1 MPFAAPFFCWY
12 ATCTSLII
20 HLICPSKFCINFVF
34 HFSWVLQPSQ
44 EKLKTMLVHNFVG
57 QIRCIVGD
65 VQVAYDFIIDVN
77 CIDMGFFFFQI
88 WSKSLCYHASC
99 CLFFLLITV
108 QLTSIV
114 LMSTNFFQIWSSLAE
129 LAVGF
134 TNGLI
139 FWMNSEFFQLLCFY
153 IPWQRA
159 KWDGY
164 IRRPLVITL
173 PNSTLFRVPAFQPFL
188 VEISSCWL
196 NIALHLIFAFFA
208 WIWKPE
214 TGQCKLNPEMIYL
227 IDSSFNTASS
237 RKQGRIQKI
246 QKGAAGTLA
255 SYSENS

>member
-1 MPFAAPFFCWY
+1 MHKLCFSFLLGITAVPREIENNACAQFCW
-12 ATCTSLII
+12 ANKVHCGR
-20 HLICPSKFCINFVF
+20 CPSSVWLYN
-34 HFSWVLQPSQ
+34 WRQLYWYG
-44 EKLKTMLVHNFVG
+44 L
-57 QIRCIVGD
+57 
-65 VQVAYDFIIDVN
+65 
-77 CIDMGFFFFQI
+77 FFFQI
-88 WSKSLCYHASC
+88 WSKSLSYHASC

-114 LMSTNFFQIWSSLAE
+114 LMSTNVFQIWSSLAE